1 MICVCLLLATE
12 VNAVVVSPGNGAAA
26 GSPGELEHLRKRV
39 STLEAAIARDKPK
52 PRLRESGAKRRRKA
66 AVAVPRPGSSGRAV
80 ASQAKETELEKWL
93 RLRGSSRPLGK
104 DADRKR
110 PPSEPAAKK
119 PSRSKASKRRKASRS
134 TSTGA
139 PQKNPVRTAAKSSE
153 PLAPPAPKPE
163 PKPAPKPEP
172 KPEPKPAPKPE
183 PKPEPRPEPKPEP
196 KPEPAPEP
204 RRAQEGSAPSPP
216 RATREEDRPDSRDE
230 RNREVREQLSEA
242 IPVRQGGVL
251 LPAGRL
257 MIEPEFRYSYTGVNR
272 VAISG
277 YTILPALT
285 LGLIDVTTHN
295 KTSMLGTVAF
305 RYGFNHRIELDA
317 AASFVS
323 GWSSFSLSAK
333 NTVEDR
339 SSTLNASGYG
349 IGDLRFGLRTQ
360 LNQGTA
366 SLATFVAGV
375 GVRIPTGTS
384 PYEVKRHGVEENY
397 IETDVPTG
405 SGFFSVSPTLS
416 FVYPTEPGVIYGSL
430 HYSWNIPRT
439 INTVQPGTNES
450 YGEIDPGDVIG
461 GSFGMGLSLNQK
473 LSLNLNY
480 DHSIVLKTKQKGI
493 VAPDAVPLQIG
504 TLGIGVTSRRNA
516 KISYNFLVAIGV
528 TDDAPDVSLTM
539 RIPVNWDI
547 QLNAFGR

>member
-1 MICVCLLLATE
+1 M
-12 VNAVVVSPGNGAAA
+12 
-26 GSPGELEHLRKRV
+26 
-39 STLEAAIARDKPK
+39 
-52 PRLRESGAKRRRKA
+52 
-66 AVAVPRPGSSGRAV
+66 
-80 ASQAKETELEKWL
+80 
-93 RLRGSSRPLGK
+93 
-104 DADRKR
+104 
-110 PPSEPAAKK
+110 
-119 PSRSKASKRRKASRS
+119 
-134 TSTGA
+134 
-139 PQKNPVRTAAKSSE
+139 
-153 PLAPPAPKPE
+153 
-163 PKPAPKPEP
+163 
-172 KPEPKPAPKPE
+172 
-183 PKPEPRPEPKPEP
+183 
-196 KPEPAPEP
+196 
-204 RRAQEGSAPSPP
+204 
-216 RATREEDRPDSRDE
+216 
-230 RNREVREQLSEA
+230 
-242 IPVRQGGVL
+242 RQGGVL

-360 LNQGTA
+360 LNQGSA

-405 SGFFSVSPTLS
+405 SGFFSISPTLS
-416 FVYPTEPGVIYGSL
+416 FVYPTEPGVIFGSL

-439 INTVQPGTNES
+439 INTVQPGTS
-450 YGEIDPGDVIG
+450 VPYGEIDPGDVIG

-480 DHSIVLKTKQKGI
+480 DHSIVLKTKQNGI

-516 KISYNFLVAIGV
+516 KMSYNFLVAIGV